1 VFVVGLLLDFLQ
13 LDLDLNPFPGL
24 DILYLFGCFRD
35 SILGTSLSPKL
46 AKWEFFL
53 LEPIGAV
60 GCFSFVHSDTE
71 KLRTF

>member
-46 AKWEFFL
+46 AKWNFF
-53 LEPIGAV
+53 
-60 GCFSFVHSDTE
+60 S
-71 KLRTF
+71 